1 MATNNSP
8 TPESPGYPPTYPS
21 NYPEPLTGGNFARD
35 FQTLWFL
42 VLGRLWVIGGIVLAG
57 MILTS
62 AYILRSPKMYQAT
75 ATVQVSSQDQSAFK
89 ADAYH
94 DNQSGL
100 EQLNTIV
107 GRFQSRPLLA
117 AVLFQA
123 SLISSNAAT
132 ALSLDPTALS
142 LDSADTNA
150 AGPVPPPGV
159 PTPSG
164 PATGSNNTSSNT
176 NLASLAPAPVGLA
189 NPNFQSAIFTDV
201 SKEEMQLMN
210 GFEKRAKATLRRN
223 TRLIDITVTDR
234 DPSLAAKLAN
244 LMVENYLKQDF
255 SIKST
260 TSKSQGEFFK
270 EEFNRLAQK
279 LQDSEQALQDYEEQ
293 VGTVELGNLSG
304 AQSDQLQQYQQQLT
318 SAQADVIRLKSAYDQ
333 SLKMGTNVNEL
344 LAYTAIASDPQ
355 VQLCQTAIAQKEA
368 DLLQLKQQYREKNPK
383 YILAVNTLDGL
394 KEQLVKTVLA
404 IRHQIQE
411 SFRLPY
417 ENALVTQAGLIKQL
431 AKVQTDNLDLSQKA
445 IHYNLLARQVASD
458 RAMFDAVS
466 QRLND
471 LSVNSELAPVNISVV
486 GPAFPPDAPSSP
498 KVNILLFLGFFG
510 SLGLGLG
517 LVLTMNQFNTSL
529 RTVDE
534 TEEYLQLPVLAAIP
548 HLKIDEHDFHSR
560 LVVAS
565 QSAHSAEVELFRTLR
580 ASIAMLGKDQERRSF
595 LFTSSFPKEGKSFT
609 SCNFAASLAQQGLR
623 TIVFDLDLRRP
634 RLEEFLTGETKHM
647 PGLTEVLESK
657 LKLSE
662 VVQTYPLVPNLFWV
676 AAGAIISNPSEL
688 LSQGLFKKVFE
699 QALKDYD
706 RVVID
711 TPPLHAVKDALLV
724 ASEVS
729 TVIVLVD
736 GSKTPRIPVSKT
748 IQWLRNVNAP
758 VAGVVLNL
766 LPRRRKG
773 QGYYYYGYY
782 GYSYGKYGHEGKEK
796 KHKAESRK

>member
-1 MATNNSP
+1 MAINHSQE
-8 TPESPGYPPTYPS
+8 PESAVPGYPPSYPG

-42 VLGRLWVIGGIVLAG
+42 VLSRLWLIGGIVLVG
-57 MILTS
+57 MALTAYHILTT
-62 AYILRSPKMYQAT
+62 PKMYQAT
-75 ATVQVSSQDQSAFK
+75 ATVQVSSQDQSAIK
-89 ADAYH
+89 ADAYR

-107 GRFQSRPLLA
+107 GKFQSRPLLA
-117 AVLFQA
+117 AVLFQVG
-123 SLISSNAAT
+123 LLSSNAAT
-132 ALSLDPTALS
+132 ALSLDPAAMTLGASNSASNAMSALGYPSAHSTATIPNLS
-142 LDSADTNA
+142 VVVGNQM
-150 AGPVPPPGV
+150 AG
-159 PTPSG
+159 
-164 PATGSNNTSSNT
+164 
-176 NLASLAPAPVGLA
+176 APAY
-189 NPNFQSAIFTDV
+189 FTDIT
-201 SKEEMQLMN
+201 KGEMQLMESF
-210 GFEKRAKATLRRN
+210 GSRAKATLRRN
-223 TRLIDITVTDR
+223 TRLVDISVRDR
-234 DPSLAAKLAN
+234 DPNLAAKLAN
-244 LMVENYLKQDF
+244 LIVENYLKQDF
-255 SIKST
+255 SIKATASR
-260 TSKSQGEFFK
+260 SQSEFFK
-270 EEFNRLAQK
+270 TEFNRLAKK
-279 LQDSEQALQDYEEQ
+279 LSDSEQALQDYQEQ
-293 VGTVELGNLSG
+293 VGTVQLGNLSG
-304 AQSDQLQQYQQQLT
+304 AQNDQLQEYQHQLT
-318 SAQADVIRLKSAYDQ
+318 VGQANMIGLKSAYDE

-344 LAYTAIASDPQ
+344 LAYAAIASDPQ
-355 VQLCQTAIAQKEA
+355 VQLCRTAIAQKES
-368 DLLQLKQQYREKNPK
+368 DLLALKQQYREKNPK

-394 KEQLVKTVLA
+394 KDQLVQTVLA

-417 ENALVTQAGLIKQL
+417 ENALKTQAGLEKQL

-445 IHYNLLARQVASD
+445 IHYNLLAREVASD

-466 QRLND
+466 QRLNEM
-471 LSVNSELAPVNISVV
+471 SVNSELAPVNISVI

-498 KVNILLFLGFFG
+498 KVKMLLFLGFFG

-517 LVLTMNQFNTSL
+517 LVITMDRFNSSL

-534 TEEYLQLPVLAAIP
+534 AEEYLQLPVLAAIP
-548 HLKIDEHDFHSR
+548 HLKFDSEDFHNR

-565 QSAHSAEVELFRTLR
+565 KGAHSAEVELFRTLR
-580 ASIAMLGKDQERRSF
+580 ASISMLGKDQERRSF

-634 RLEEFLTGETKHM
+634 RLEEFLTGETKHI
-647 PGLTEVLESK
+647 PGLTEVLENK
-657 LKLSE
+657 LKLAE
-662 VVQTYPLVPNLFWV
+662 VVQAHPQLPNLFWV
-676 AAGAIISNPSEL
+676 AAGEIISNPSEL

-711 TPPLHAVKDALLV
+711 TPPLHPVKDALLV
-724 ASEVS
+724 ANEVS

-736 GSKTPRIPVSKT
+736 GSKTARKPAAKT

-766 LPRRRKG
+766 LPRSRSKG

-782 GYSYGKYGHEGKEK
+782 GYSYGNYGHEGKET
-796 KHKAESRK
+796 KAEN